1 MFRLTVLITIGFAV
15 SVLGWI
21 KVPDNYPGRIVGGE
35 DAAPNQFPYQASL
48 RDANM
53 GHFCGGTI
61 INNCYILSAAHCDV
75 DRDRSKFVVLGSIF
89 LNNGG
94 VTHEV
99 IRVINHP
106 NYNDDTFENDI
117 NLLRVS
123 PYITYNAAVQPMP
136 IAAHAAQSGD
146 AVVSGWGHLETD
158 GESPEILQFLN
169 TQIIS
174 FEECYNAWSG
184 ASKIVSNLTICTRN
198 PVGQDACR
206 GDSGGPLVH
215 NGGLHG
221 VVSWGAAECGNGMP
235 GVYARVSSYVSW
247 ILANAV

>member
-1 MFRLTVLITIGFAV
+1 
-15 SVLGWI
+15 
-21 KVPDNYPGRIVGGE
+21 
-35 DAAPNQFPYQASL
+35 
-48 RDANM
+48 M

-75 DRDRSKFVVLGSIF
+75 DRERSKFVVLGSIF

-136 IAAHAAQSGD
+136 IAAHVAESGD
-146 AVVSGWGHLETD
+146 AVVSGWGENET
-158 GESPEILQFLN
+158 GELPNHLQFLN

-174 FEECYNAWSG
+174 DEDCYAIWSG
-184 ASKIVSNLTICTRN
+184 DTLLVSNTNICTLS
-198 PVGQDACR
+198 PVGQNACR

-215 NGGLHG
+215 DGGLHG
-221 VVSWGAAECGNGMP
+221 VVSWGPNDCPNGMP
-235 GVYARVSSYVSW
+235 TVYTRVSSYVSW
-247 ILANAV
+247 ILTNAV